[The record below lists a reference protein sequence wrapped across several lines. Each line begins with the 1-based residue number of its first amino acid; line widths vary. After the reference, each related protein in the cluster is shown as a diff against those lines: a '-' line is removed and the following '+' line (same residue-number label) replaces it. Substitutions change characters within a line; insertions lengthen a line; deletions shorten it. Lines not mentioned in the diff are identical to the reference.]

1 MSIWQEKWHDIK
13 KRKARAKAHTL
24 LNSRARAHAWEF
36 KKRNL
41 ANIRKNDVKIIRI
54 IVGQGKESRN
64 IPSDKIRA
72 LRFLGKFS
80 RFLSEFLSP
89 RVLRPQFWL
98 EPRRNTDFGRNLT
111 KKVKIRSKKW
121 NNGENLLDEYWFL
134 LYID

>member
-1 MSIWQEKWHDIK
+1 MTQYRKSERKGENAYLIK
-13 KRKARAKAHTL
+13 I
-24 LNSRARAHAWEF
+24 AHARTRENL

-89 RVLRPQFWL
+89 RVLRPQF
-98 EPRRNTDFGRNLT
+98 
-111 KKVKIRSKKW
+111 
-121 NNGENLLDEYWFL
+121 
-134 LYID
+134 

>member
-1 MSIWQEKWHDIK
+1 MTGYMTQYRKTKSKGESAYLIK
-13 KRKARAKAHTL
+13 FART
-24 LNSRARAHAWEF
+24 RARVRI

-64 IPSDKIRA
+64 FPSDKIRA

-89 RVLRPQFWL
+89 RVLRPQF
-98 EPRRNTDFGRNLT
+98 
-111 KKVKIRSKKW
+111 
-121 NNGENLLDEYWFL
+121 
-134 LYID
+134 

>member
-1 MSIWQEKWHDIK
+1 MTGYMTQYRKT
-13 KRKARAKAHTL
+13 KRKSESAYLIKFART
-24 LNSRARAHAWEF
+24 RARVRI

-80 RFLSEFLSP
+80 RFLSEILSP
-89 RVLRPQFWL
+89 RVLRSQF
-98 EPRRNTDFGRNLT
+98 
-111 KKVKIRSKKW
+111 
-121 NNGENLLDEYWFL
+121 
-134 LYID
+134 

>member
-24 LNSRARAHAWEF
+24 LNSRARARVRI

-72 LRFLGKFS
+72 LRFLCKFS

-134 LYID
+134 LYIN